1 MGIQLFT
8 NNAASQLSGTLPAG
22 GTTLVCSAGQ
32 GSRFPTPTGGD
43 FFYLTI
49 YTKDVYANEQEIE
62 IVKVTAR
69 SSDTMTIVRDIE
81 QITGEIA
88 GFAYNGGSTTVYLEM
103 RWTAGCV
110 DNMVQTGEVSP
121 VALSGA
127 YADLSGTP
135 TLGTSSALNVPAS
148 GNASSGEVVKGDD
161 SRLTDARTPVAHT
174 HTGDYEPA
182 DVTILKDVDIGVTVQ
197 AYDADLA
204 SWAGIAPAAK
214 QDALVSGTS
223 IKTINSV
230 SLLGSGDIEVAGG
243 GVSPDSIVE
252 LTSGTSWTCPAG
264 VTKVRLSMVG
274 GGGGGGKS
282 GATTFAYCGGGGGGG
297 VIAVFSV
304 SPSTSYTYAIGG
316 AGTGATV
323 TGAGGAGG
331 TSSFTANAITY
342 NATGGA
348 GGNNAVEIPPVG
360 GTGSGTGA
368 AVFTGVS
375 GGSGGGTNSQSA
387 SGGAS
392 IFGKSG
398 GYGTVSSYI
407 GGAGLAGKI
416 VLELYK

>member
-43 FFYLTI
+43 FFYLTV

-182 DVTILKDVDIGVTVQ
+182 DVTILKDADIGVTVQ

-243 GVSPDSIVE
+243 GVSPDSIVV

-264 VTKVRLSMVG
+264 VTKAVVSVQGGGGGGSGGTASANPAFNGAGGGTAVAAIAVTPGLSYIYAIGAGGSGGTSG
-274 GGGGGGKS
+274 GGGGGGGS
-282 GATTFAYCGGGGGGG
+282 ATTFTANGVTYTGGGGGGG
-297 VIAVFSV
+297 LYITRPGVGGSATNGQSNIAGNHNGATATGYGTGGGIPNASV
-304 SPSTSYTYAIGG
+304 AG
-316 AGTGATV
+316 AGTV
-323 TGAGGAGG
+323 
-331 TSSFTANAITY
+331 
-342 NATGGA
+342 
-348 GGNNAVEIPPVG
+348 GGN
-360 GTGSGTGA
+360 GA
-368 AVFTGVS
+368 
-375 GGSGGGTNSQSA
+375 
-387 SGGAS
+387 
-392 IFGKSG
+392 I
-398 GYGTVSSYI
+398 I
-407 GGAGLAGKI
+407 
-416 VLELYK
+416 LELYK